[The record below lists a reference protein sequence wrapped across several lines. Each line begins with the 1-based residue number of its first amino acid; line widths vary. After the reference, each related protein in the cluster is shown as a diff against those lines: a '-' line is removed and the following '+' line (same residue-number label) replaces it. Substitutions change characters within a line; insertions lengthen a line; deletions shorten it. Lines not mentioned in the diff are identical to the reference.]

1 MYLQYTRNMHGM
13 DTVDQICSMSSCMT
27 RFHKWWH
34 HIFFYMLDT
43 IVSNMWI
50 IHSDLNFM
58 VLQELLTHM
67 AFQLQ
72 FAKDLESKWGG
83 KKHGYSTF
91 ALYRPTAHGPKSMG
105 KKQGLCKVCGEWTNQ
120 ACPRFQVHICKGS
133 CYWDNY

>member
-1 MYLQYTRNMHGM
+1 
-13 DTVDQICSMSSCMT
+13 
-27 RFHKWWH
+27 
-34 HIFFYMLDT
+34 MLDT

-105 KKQGLCKVCGEWTNQ
+105 KNRASAKFVVSGQIKLVRGSKFIFAKEVAIGITTDRNFYEDNG
-120 ACPRFQVHICKGS
+120 VHYC
-133 CYWDNY
+133 